1 MAKRERYQKM
11 NDTALH
17 KLILNDQ
24 EIRALLET
32 IRKSVADEE
41 LSAFRGDLLL
51 IKFNIDQILSEQREA

>member
-1 MAKRERYQKM
+1 M

-41 LSAFRGDLLL
+41 LSAFRSDLLL
-51 IKFNIDQILSEQREA
+51 IKFNIEQILAEEREVTA

>member
-1 MAKRERYQKM
+1 M

>member
-1 MAKRERYQKM
+1 M

-41 LSAFRGDLLL
+41 LSAFKSDLLM
-51 IKFNIDQILSEQREA
+51 IKLSIDQILSEQREA

>member
-1 MAKRERYQKM
+1 M

-32 IRKSVADEE
+32 IRKSVADEK

-51 IKFNIDQILSEQREA
+51 IKFNIEQILAEEREVTV

>member
-1 MAKRERYQKM
+1 M

-32 IRKSVADEE
+32 IRKSVADKE

-51 IKFNIDQILSEQREA
+51 IKFNIEQILAEEREVTV